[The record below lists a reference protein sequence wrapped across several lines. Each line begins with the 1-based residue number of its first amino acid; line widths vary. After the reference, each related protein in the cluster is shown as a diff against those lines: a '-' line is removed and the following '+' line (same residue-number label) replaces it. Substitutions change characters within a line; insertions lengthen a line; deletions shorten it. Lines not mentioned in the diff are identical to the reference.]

1 MAEYLSIEG
10 GSDHRPTTELKCCS
24 GRRRIPVFG
33 VSLVV
38 ACIAGFATAFAITL
52 TFASG
57 SPPQPPPPPTTTSP
71 TSPDAFYTVAAMQM
85 ERLPSDPTVSILTE
99 VRRNLQQY
107 DVELTKAVANNP
119 DLELVVF
126 PEGANGWFP
135 DQPRWNRSTSH
146 LFGDNIPFVFNG
158 APVYNPCDDASRNV
172 GTSQL
177 KFLSCLARKHSVY
190 LVANLIEVR
199 SCPSM
204 SSSTFQI
211 GDPTCGAASSMFQD
225 QTLQFNTAVAFS
237 KDGQLLT
244 AYNKRHISG
253 TFGVLNEPTPSRQP
267 RFFDATFTK
276 GGGGGMAAPPS
287 NKKRTIRFG
296 LLICQDLTHVDV
308 LNEYKALGIRDI
320 ILSTHYSNLTPVYKM
335 GMAFQGYSLAYDINF
350 IASNGVSRT
359 SNGGGLFTRG
369 RAVGHFYDV
378 KSKTNVVPVVGRL
391 PVIEPNTV
399 GASQMNEDL
408 ALHVTKK
415 PEKPDTPTCSVI
427 SALNFVK
434 GPCTLVD
441 VQPGTTGTASVYQG
455 PEVPNGASNTFGAGQ
470 STDLL
475 CDLEYSVAKESVDG
489 VAETYALVAWTMSY
503 ADTTSCEGI
512 TFNICMLVAC
522 PEFPDCAASIP
533 TETETIFSKIA
544 LTASGL
550 AAAKTLMFPSA
561 WGQGAMP
568 LLSQNEKDVS
578 YGASPFQFERTLLG
592 DVVKYSTSKKF
603 LPQAIPA
610 VVLGA
615 NTPFGNICWKE

>member
-1 MAEYLSIEG
+1 MAEYLNLEG
-10 GSDHRPTTELKCCS
+10 GLGHQSTTEKKCCS
-24 GRRRIPVFG
+24 GHQKSAVVFAA
-33 VSLVV
+33 SLIV
-38 ACIAGFATAFAITL
+38 ACLAGFATAFAVTVTL
-52 TFASG
+52 GT
-57 SPPQPPPPPTTTSP
+57 PPTIP
-71 TSPDAFYTVAAMQM
+71 TSPDEFYTVAAMQM

-99 VRRNLQQY
+99 VRNNLQQY

-119 DLELVVF
+119 DLEIVVF

-146 LFGDNIPFVFNG
+146 LFGDSIPFVLNG
-158 APVYNPCDDASRNV
+158 APVYNPCDDESRDV
-172 GTSQL
+172 ETSQL
-177 KFLSCLARKHSVY
+177 KFLACLARKHSVY

-211 GDPTCGAASSMFQD
+211 GDPTCGGGSSSSMFHD
-225 QTLQFNTAVAFS
+225 ETLQFNTAVAFS
-237 KDGQLLT
+237 KDGQLLMT
-244 AYNKRHISG
+244 YNKRHISG

-276 GGGGGMAAPPS
+276 GGGGGGGTKT
-287 NKKRTIRFG
+287 KKKTTIRFG

-320 ILSTHYSNLTPVYKM
+320 ILSTHYSNLAPIYKM
-335 GMAFQGYSLAYDINF
+335 GMAYQGYSLAYDINF
-350 IASNGVSRT
+350 IASNGVST
-359 SNGGGLFTRG
+359 KSNGGGLFTRG
-369 RAVGHFYDV
+369 RAVGYFYDLE
-378 KSKTNVVPVVGRL
+378 SKINVVPVVGRL
-391 PVIEPNTV
+391 PVIQPNTV
-399 GASQMNEDL
+399 GATKMNEEL
-408 ALHVTKK
+408 ASQVTKK

-427 SALNFVK
+427 SALSFAK
-434 GPCTLVD
+434 GPCKLID
-441 VQPGTTGTASVYQG
+441 VQPGTSGTASVYQG
-455 PEVPNGASNTFGAGQ
+455 PEVPNGASNKFGAGQ

-475 CDLEYSVAKESVDG
+475 CDLEYSVSKDSIASGGE
-489 VAETYALVAWTMSY
+489 AEKYALVAWTLSY

-512 TFNICMLVAC
+512 TFNVCALVAC
-522 PEFPDCAASIP
+522 PKFPDCAASIP
-533 TETETIFSKIA
+533 TETKTTFSKVA

-550 AAAKTLMFPSA
+550 AAAKTLMLPNV

-568 LLSQNEKDVS
+568 LLTQNQKDDVS
-578 YGASPFQFERTLLG
+578 YDASPFQFERTLLG

-603 LPQAIPA
+603 VPQAIPA

>member
-1 MAEYLSIEG
+1 MAEFLNLEG
-10 GSDHRPTTELKCCS
+10 GGSRHTTEKKCCCS
-24 GRRRIPVFG
+24 GHQKISEIVVFW
-33 VSLVV
+33 SLLVV
-38 ACIAGFATAFAITL
+38 ACVAGFASAFVITFTL
-52 TFASG
+52 RK
-57 SPPQPPPPPTTTSP
+57 PPTIP
-71 TSPDAFYTVAAMQM
+71 TSPEEFYTVAAMQM
-85 ERLPSDPTVSILTE
+85 ERLPSDPTVSIRTE

-119 DLELVVF
+119 DLEMVVF

-146 LFGDNIPFVFNG
+146 LFGDNIPFVLNG
-158 APVYNPCDDASRNV
+158 APVYNPCDDESRDV
-172 GTSQL
+172 ETSQL
-177 KFLSCLARKHSVY
+177 KFLACLARKHQVY

-211 GDPTCGAASSMFQD
+211 GDPTCGGESSSSMFHD

-276 GGGGGMAAPPS
+276 GGGDTMMTTTTT
-287 NKKRTIRFG
+287 KKKTTVRFG

-308 LNEYKALGIRDI
+308 LNEYRALGIRDI
-320 ILSTHYSNLTPVYKM
+320 ILSTHYSNLAPVYKM

-350 IASNGVSRT
+350 IASNGISSS

-369 RAVGHFYDV
+369 RAAGYFYDLA
-378 KSKTNVVPVVGRL
+378 SKTNVVPVVGRL
-391 PVIEPNTV
+391 PILQPNTV
-399 GASQMNEDL
+399 GATKTNEDL
-408 ALHVTKK
+408 ALHVTKT

-427 SALNFVK
+427 SALGFVK
-434 GPCTLVD
+434 GPCKLVD
-441 VQPGTTGTASVYQG
+441 VQPGTSGTVSVYQG
-455 PEVPNGASNTFGAGQ
+455 PEVPNGVVNQFGAGS

-475 CDLEYSVAKESVDG
+475 CDLEYSVSKESAGSGG
-489 VAETYALVAWTMSY
+489 VAEKYALVAWTMSY
-503 ADTTSCEGI
+503 ADATSCEGI

-522 PEFPDCAASIP
+522 PKFPDCAGSIP
-533 TETETIFSKIA
+533 TETKTTFSNIA

-550 AAAKTLMFPSA
+550 AAGKTLMLPNA

-568 LLSQNEKDVS
+568 LLAKYQDDVA
-578 YGASPFQFERTLLG
+578 YDASPFQFERTLLG

-603 LPQAIPA
+603 VPQAIPA